1 MLFEKFEPWL
11 KGLALISAF
20 IGLLTLPL
28 SFIATIK
35 QKQEKEQLK
44 IKKYDNVHLLDTN
57 IISNNNIYKLRQ

>member
-1 MLFEKFEPWL
+1 MSFEKFEPYF
-11 KGLALISAF
+11 KGLALVSAF
-20 IGLLTLPL
+20 MGFLTLPL
-28 SFIATIK
+28 SFIATVK